1 MSTSLRPLPGS
12 SNNFTTRG
20 PTRSEVRVKPSS
32 NVELGVHAPAS
43 LVRVTS
49 EFERFDY
56 VGSQAS

>member
-32 NVELGVHAPAS
+32 NVDPRVHSRAPW
-43 LVRVTS
+43 
-49 EFERFDY
+49 FEP
-56 VGSQAS
+56 S